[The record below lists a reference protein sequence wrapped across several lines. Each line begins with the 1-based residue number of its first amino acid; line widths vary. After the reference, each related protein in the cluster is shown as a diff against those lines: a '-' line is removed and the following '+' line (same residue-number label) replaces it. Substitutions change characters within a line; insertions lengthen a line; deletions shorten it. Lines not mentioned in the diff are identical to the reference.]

1 MGRKGKMGKKNIT
14 KNALLLLD
22 QNQTKLMDRLIM
34 EVTIAVIMIDQ
45 AITIITKTIT
55 DLIIIE
61 AIEEASTI
69 EIIEVSKIE
78 AMEITIKDGE
88 EVEEVT
94 EKINGEIEAITEVEV
109 VVIETIEIIGTIIEI
124 ILMKTQGRVI
134 KDMRRQEILGPVTT
148 MKIHPDQTLRIQ
160 SQVMHMRKSQRE
172 EILRMTQGRKER

>member
-34 EVTIAVIMIDQ
+34 EVTIEVIMIDQ

-61 AIEEASTI
+61 AIEEALTI

-88 EVEEVT
+88 IGEEGEEVI
-94 EKINGEIEAITEVEV
+94 EKINGEIEAITEAEV
-109 VVIETIEIIGTIIEI
+109 VVIEKINGEIEAITEA
-124 ILMKTQGRVI
+124 
-134 KDMRRQEILGPVTT
+134 E
-148 MKIHPDQTLRIQ
+148 
-160 SQVMHMRKSQRE
+160 
-172 EILRMTQGRKER
+172 

>member
-34 EVTIAVIMIDQ
+34 EVTIEVIMIDQ

-69 EIIEVSKIE
+69 EIIEVTKIE
-78 AMEITIKDGE
+78 GMEITIKDGQIGE
-88 EVEEVT
+88 EVEEVI
-94 EKINGEIEAITEVEV
+94 EKINGEIEAITEV
-109 VVIETIEIIGTIIEI
+109 
-124 ILMKTQGRVI
+124 
-134 KDMRRQEILGPVTT
+134 
-148 MKIHPDQTLRIQ
+148 
-160 SQVMHMRKSQRE
+160 
-172 EILRMTQGRKER
+172 

>member
-1 MGRKGKMGKKNIT
+1 MGRRGEMGKKNIT
-14 KNALLLLD
+14 KNASLLLD
-22 QNQTKLMDRLIM
+22 QNQTRLMDSLTM
-34 EVTIAVIMIDQ
+34 EVIIEVNMIDQ
-45 AITIITKTIT
+45 AIIIITKTIT

-61 AIEEASTI
+61 AIGEASTI

-88 EVEEVT
+88 IGEEVI

-109 VVIETIEIIGTIIEI
+109 VVIGTIIEI

-134 KDMRRQEILGPVTT
+134 KVMKRQEIQDPVTT

-160 SQVMHMRKSQRE
+160 SQVMHMKKSQ
-172 EILRMTQGRKER
+172 G

>member
-1 MGRKGKMGKKNIT
+1 MGRRGEMGKKNIT

-22 QNQTKLMDRLIM
+22 QNQTRLMDSLTM
-34 EVTIAVIMIDQ
+34 EVIIEVIMIDQ
-45 AITIITKTIT
+45 AIIIITKTIT

-61 AIEEASTI
+61 ATEEASTI

-88 EVEEVT
+88 IGEEVVEVI
-94 EKINGEIEAITEVEV
+94 EKINGEIEAITEAEV

-134 KDMRRQEILGPVTT
+134 KVMRRQEIQDPVTI

-160 SQVMHMRKSQRE
+160 SQVMHMRKSLGE
-172 EILRMTQGRKER
+172 EI

>member
-1 MGRKGKMGKKNIT
+1 MGRRGEMGKKNIT

-22 QNQTKLMDRLIM
+22 QNQTRLMDSLTM
-34 EVTIAVIMIDQ
+34 EVIIEVIMIDQ
-45 AITIITKTIT
+45 AIIITKTIT

-61 AIEEASTI
+61 ATEEASTI

-88 EVEEVT
+88 IGEEVVEVI

-134 KDMRRQEILGPVTT
+134 KVMRRQEIQDPVTI

-160 SQVMHMRKSQRE
+160 SQVMHMRKSLGE
-172 EILRMTQGRKER
+172 EI

>member
-34 EVTIAVIMIDQ
+34 EVTIEVIMIDQ

-61 AIEEASTI
+61 AIEGASTI

-88 EVEEVT
+88 IGEEGEEVI
-94 EKINGEIEAITEVEV
+94 EKINGEIEVL
-109 VVIETIEIIGTIIEI
+109 VIETIEIIGTIIEI

-134 KDMRRQEILGPVTT
+134 KVMRRQEIQDPVTT

-160 SQVMHMRKSQRE
+160 SQVMHMRKILGE
-172 EILRMTQGRKER
+172 EI

>member
-1 MGRKGKMGKKNIT
+1 MGRRGEMGKKNIT

-22 QNQTKLMDRLIM
+22 QNQTRLMDSLTM
-34 EVTIAVIMIDQ
+34 EVIIEVIMIDQ
-45 AITIITKTIT
+45 AIIIITKTIT

-61 AIEEASTI
+61 EVIEASTI

-88 EVEEVT
+88 IGEEVT
-94 EKINGEIEAITEVEV
+94 EKINGEIEAIIEVEV

-134 KDMRRQEILGPVTT
+134 KVMRRQEIQDPVTII
-148 MKIHPDQTLRIQ
+148 KIHPDQTLR
-160 SQVMHMRKSQRE
+160 
-172 EILRMTQGRKER
+172 TQGRVIKVMRRQEIQ

>member
-1 MGRKGKMGKKNIT
+1 MGRRGEMGKKNIT
-14 KNALLLLD
+14 KNASLLLD
-22 QNQTKLMDRLIM
+22 QNQTRLMARLTM
-34 EVTIAVIMIDQ
+34 EVIIEVIMIDQ
-45 AITIITKTIT
+45 AIIIITKTMT

-61 AIEEASTI
+61 ATEEASTI

-88 EVEEVT
+88 IGEEGEEVI

-109 VVIETIEIIGTIIEI
+109 VIIEI

-134 KDMRRQEILGPVTT
+134 KVMKRQEIQDPVTI

-160 SQVMHMRKSQRE
+160 SQVMHMKKSQGE
-172 EILRMTQGRKER
+172 EI

>member
-1 MGRKGKMGKKNIT
+1 MGRRGRMAKKNIT
-14 KNALLLLD
+14 KNASLPLD

-34 EVTIAVIMIDQ
+34 EVIIEVIMIDQ
-45 AITIITKTIT
+45 AIIIITKTIT

-78 AMEITIKDGE
+78 DMEITIKDGE
-88 EVEEVT
+88 IGEEVEEVI

-109 VVIETIEIIGTIIEI
+109 VAIETIEIIGTIIEI
-124 ILMKTQGRVI
+124 ILMKTQGQVI
-134 KDMRRQEILGPVTT
+134 KVMKRQEILDPATI

-160 SQVMHMRKSQRE
+160 SQVMHMRKSQGE
-172 EILRMTQGRKER
+172 EI

>member
-1 MGRKGKMGKKNIT
+1 MERMGKKNIT
-14 KNALLLLD
+14 KNALLHLD

-34 EVTIAVIMIDQ
+34 EVIIEVIMIEQ
-45 AITIITKTIT
+45 AIIIITKTIT

-88 EVEEVT
+88 IGEEVEEVI

-124 ILMKTQGRVI
+124 ILMKTQGQVI
-134 KDMRRQEILGPVTT
+134 KVMKRQEILDPVTI
-148 MKIHPDQTLRIQ
+148 MKIHPDQT
-160 SQVMHMRKSQRE
+160 
-172 EILRMTQGRKER
+172 

>member
-34 EVTIAVIMIDQ
+34 EVTIEVTMIDQ

-61 AIEEASTI
+61 ATEEASTI

-88 EVEEVT
+88 IGEEGEEVI
-94 EKINGEIEAITEVEV
+94 EKINGEIEAIIEAEV

-134 KDMRRQEILGPVTT
+134 KVMKRQEIPDPVTI

-160 SQVMHMRKSQRE
+160 SQVMHMKKSQGE
-172 EILRMTQGRKER
+172 EI

>member
-1 MGRKGKMGKKNIT
+1 MGRMAKRNIT
-14 KNALLLLD
+14 KNASPPLD
-22 QNQTKLMDRLIM
+22 QNQTKLMDRPIM
-34 EVTIAVIMIDQ
+34 EDIIEVIMIDQ
-45 AITIITKTIT
+45 AIIIITKTIT

-78 AMEITIKDGE
+78 DMVITIKDGE
-88 EVEEVT
+88 IGEEVI

-134 KDMRRQEILGPVTT
+134 KVMKRQEIQDPVTT

-160 SQVMHMRKSQRE
+160 SQVMHMRKSQGE
-172 EILRMTQGRKER
+172 EI

>member
-1 MGRKGKMGKKNIT
+1 MGLTVTPKIVKMGRKGKMGKKNIT

-34 EVTIAVIMIDQ
+34 EVTIEVIMIDQ

-88 EVEEVT
+88 IGEEVI

-109 VVIETIEIIGTIIEI
+109 VVIETIGTIIEI

-134 KDMRRQEILGPVTT
+134 KVMKRQEILGPVTI

-160 SQVMHMRKSQRE
+160 SQVMHMKKNQGE
-172 EILRMTQGRKER
+172 EI

>member
-22 QNQTKLMDRLIM
+22 QNQTRLMDRLIM
-34 EVTIAVIMIDQ
+34 EVSIEVIMIDQ

-61 AIEEASTI
+61 AIGEASTI

-88 EVEEVT
+88 IGEEVEEVI

-109 VVIETIEIIGTIIEI
+109 EEVIEKINGEIEAITE
-124 ILMKTQGRVI
+124 V
-134 KDMRRQEILGPVTT
+134 
-148 MKIHPDQTLRIQ
+148 
-160 SQVMHMRKSQRE
+160 
-172 EILRMTQGRKER
+172 

>member
-14 KNALLLLD
+14 KNALLLLL
-22 QNQTKLMDRLIM
+22 QNPTKLMDRLIM
-34 EVTIAVIMIDQ
+34 EVTIEVIMIDQ

-61 AIEEASTI
+61 AIEKASTI

-88 EVEEVT
+88 IGEEGEEVI

-109 VVIETIEIIGTIIEI
+109 VIIEI

-134 KDMRRQEILGPVTT
+134 KVMKRQEIQDPVTI

-160 SQVMHMRKSQRE
+160 SQVMHMKKSQGE
-172 EILRMTQGRKER
+172 EI

>member
-1 MGRKGKMGKKNIT
+1 MGRRGRMTKKNIT
-14 KNALLLLD
+14 KNASLPLD

-34 EVTIAVIMIDQ
+34 EVIIEVIMIEQ
-45 AITIITKTIT
+45 AIIIITKTIT

-88 EVEEVT
+88 IGEEGEVVIEM
-94 EKINGEIEAITEVEV
+94 INGEIEATTEVEV
-109 VVIETIEIIGTIIEI
+109 LAIETIEIIGTIIEI
-124 ILMKTQGRVI
+124 ILRKTQGRVI
-134 KDMRRQEILGPVTT
+134 KVMKRQEIQDPVTI

-160 SQVMHMRKSQRE
+160 SQVMHMRKSQGE
-172 EILRMTQGRKER
+172 EI

>member
-1 MGRKGKMGKKNIT
+1 MGRRGEMGKKNIT

-22 QNQTKLMDRLIM
+22 QNQTRLMDSLTM
-34 EVTIAVIMIDQ
+34 EVIIEVIMIDQ
-45 AITIITKTIT
+45 AIIIIKTIT

-61 AIEEASTI
+61 ATEEASTI

-88 EVEEVT
+88 IGEEGEEVI

-134 KDMRRQEILGPVTT
+134 KVMRRQEIQDPVTF
-148 MKIHPDQTLRIQ
+148 MKIHPDQTLKIQ
-160 SQVMHMRKSQRE
+160 SQVMHMRKSLGE
-172 EILRMTQGRKER
+172 EI

>member
-34 EVTIAVIMIDQ
+34 EVRIEVIMIDQ

-61 AIEEASTI
+61 AIGEASTI

-88 EVEEVT
+88 IGEEVI

-134 KDMRRQEILGPVTT
+134 KVMKRQEILGPVTI

-172 EILRMTQGRKER
+172 EILRMTQ